1 MNLSQL
7 ASNLRCGE
15 HGKRTIL
22 RHNRLVMGVM
32 SGWVCVLVCCR
43 NFVNQSSFFLPQLH
57 KVVYQLYVFHPVAAV
72 NETLAK
78 RLLPCAST
86 FSTSNVVCEA
96 FLAMPAPRTTGPAQ
110 LPKRRQKNGQDTK
123 KRTKDHK
130 RHTVT
135 ETTHSL
141 LTSRQKVSRTST
153 QLSVSSWQGCS
164 GAGTHGNAIPVNILA
179 RERRSHKYVSCKWER
194 WCYSVP

>member
-32 SGWVCVLVCCR
+32 SGWVCVLVSCR

-96 FLAMPAPRTTGPAQ
+96 FLAMPAPRTTGPAHCSVTQ
-110 LPKRRQKNGQDTK
+110 KTAKNGQDTK
-123 KRTKDHK
+123 NGRKTTKDIQSRKLH
-130 RHTVT
+130 
-135 ETTHSL
+135 THS
-141 LTSRQKVSRTST
+141 
-153 QLSVSSWQGCS
+153 
-164 GAGTHGNAIPVNILA
+164 
-179 RERRSHKYVSCKWER
+179 
-194 WCYSVP
+194 